1 MSKEKI
7 QYNSIEIPDIS
18 DKFTDD
24 HPYLSQDNTHDS
36 EKIFPVENTEDVIK
50 YSHLIL
56 EGKDSIFENNI
67 LVNRLLRYSSII
79 KNETKFLLKI
89 KSLLSLDESMTAGLV
104 DSLANGTPVFKR
116 VQTKISY
123 LRSVFESVSHHRAFL
138 LDYAIMYL
146 GAILHHMKILK
157 NLDYRRVLYVRN
169 QVSKC
174 KTIIMNAI
182 KDGCPIICKK
192 YKETKYQSLFQEL
205 NAELAK
211 ENPDK
216 VQDKVFKKIKTS

>member
-1 MSKEKI
+1 M
-7 QYNSIEIPDIS
+7 
-18 DKFTDD
+18 
-24 HPYLSQDNTHDS
+24 
-36 EKIFPVENTEDVIK
+36 
-50 YSHLIL
+50 
-56 EGKDSIFENNI
+56 
-67 LVNRLLRYSSII
+67 NRLLRYSSII
-79 KNETKFLLKI
+79 KNETKFLQKI
-89 KSLLSLDESMTAGLV
+89 KSLLSLDDSASTQLL
-104 DSLANGTPVFKR
+104 DSLTNGTPVFKR
-116 VQTKISY
+116 VQAKVSY
-123 LRSVFESVSHHRAFL
+123 LKNVYESVSHHRAFL

-174 KTIIMNAI
+174 KAIIMNSI

-205 NAELAK
+205 NTETAK

-216 VQDKVFKKIKTS
+216 VQDKVFKKVKTS